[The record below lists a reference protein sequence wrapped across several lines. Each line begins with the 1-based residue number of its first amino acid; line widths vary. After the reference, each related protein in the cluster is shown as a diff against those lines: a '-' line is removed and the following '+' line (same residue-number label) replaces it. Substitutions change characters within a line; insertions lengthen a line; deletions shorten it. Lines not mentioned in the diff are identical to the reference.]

1 MYWPLHTSR
10 GKEYLELSTKNMT
23 QRKGHRSRK
32 CAFWNSYL
40 PNLIGMIFYDSFD
53 EYMMYDDI
61 CYKYMYISLQK
72 IVLHLAV
79 KMVSVHWRTVLQ
91 LKRLSHAPS
100 L

>member
-1 MYWPLHTSR
+1 
-10 GKEYLELSTKNMT
+10 MT

-40 PNLIGMIFYDSFD
+40 PNLIGMIFFN
-53 EYMMYDDI
+53 YMIHVINIIIYTYI
-61 CYKYMYISLQK
+61 YGGVIPSTIHIYISLQK
-72 IVLHLAV
+72 IVRHLTA